1 MARRNAEQD
10 IDVDETDLI
19 DDVDIEDEG
28 EDVVDAPEAK
38 EKVKK
43 EKAPARGDLPEG
55 YVTPVELAKV
65 LTERKMHTNRQGEV
79 AEVKPQMV
87 YSYIRNAPKDN
98 AFPIETVTDSNGK
111 ERQAVKLEAGIEWWA
126 AKNERTAARKAN
138 AANKEAKKAER
149 AAAKAAEAEAEGDEV
164 EGVEVEGSDDVE

>member
-111 ERQAVKLEAGIEWWA
+111 ERQAVKLEAGIEWWT

-149 AAAKAAEAEAEGDEV
+149 AAKKAAEAEAEEEV
-164 EGVEVEGSDDVE
+164 EDDDEELEEDDDE

>member
-1 MARRNAEQD
+1 
-10 IDVDETDLI
+10 
-19 DDVDIEDEG
+19 
-28 EDVVDAPEAK
+28 
-38 EKVKK
+38 
-43 EKAPARGDLPEG
+43 
-55 YVTPVELAKV
+55 
-65 LTERKMHTNRQGEV
+65 MHTNRQGEV

-164 EGVEVEGSDDVE
+164 EGDEVEGSDDVE